1 MLSNLISYKLAALL
15 AKAHFKKK
23 KGKIIK
29 CTAFIVHA
37 AHPGFMTWNSKSER
51 GIWNTKHRM
60 CSMAL
65 HGAQPRE
72 GTETKYSWHFIITS
86 GTTLWQRSSVF

>member
-29 CTAFIVHA
+29 CTAFIVQA

-51 GIWNTKHRM
+51 GIWNTKQICAAWHYMEPSREN
-60 CSMAL
+60 
-65 HGAQPRE
+65 AQKPSTV
-72 GTETKYSWHFIITS
+72 GT
-86 GTTLWQRSSVF
+86 L

>member
-15 AKAHFKKK
+15 AEAHFKK

-72 GTETKYSWHFIITS
+72 RTEKVQLALYNYKWCNTVAEIECF
-86 GTTLWQRSSVF
+86 